1 MKVAFDIRS
10 RMLVAALLPVTVVA
24 LVLAAVLLRG
34 RAVDIA
40 EAHDQRAR
48 SLIRQM
54 AAASEFGLFSANRAS
69 LQAIVGGAMRQ
80 PEVRAVQILDARG
93 QVLAQGGILDALAL
107 PSLGSQEALHSLSAR
122 GSDLLVQPVRA
133 TQVRLDDLFE
143 GAKAEPSIEAALLG
157 HVLMEFSRDS
167 VWQRE
172 RDMLWVG
179 LLVTLSGLLLSGW
192 LAVRLA
198 RSINQPVLRMATMI
212 ERIGRGEIFVR
223 GPILADDP
231 MREVQRGLN
240 DMAARLESGREE
252 LGRRIAAATFELRER
267 KEEAEAATQA
277 KSRFIAAASHDLRQP
292 LHALGMFVA
301 RLAQLPMDP
310 PTRQLVGN
318 LDASV
323 LAMQN
328 LLDALLDVS
337 RLEADAVK
345 VRVRPTAVNE
355 LFDMLRNALTS
366 TATEKGVRLRV
377 RPSKAWIMSDPALMH
392 RVLLNLVGNAIRY
405 TVQGTVLVSCR
416 PWADGR
422 FVRIEVWDSGVGI
435 APEHQTDVFKEFFQV
450 GNPQRNR
457 EQGLGLGLSIV
468 KRTAQLLGHR
478 LHLRSGLDCG
488 SRFTIEVPQIA
499 RPDVEPVRMATP
511 SALPIDQFEG
521 LAVMVIEDDALAS
534 EGLTGL
540 LQSWGCETR
549 RADGLEAALSLVA
562 GGWRPD
568 VIVSDFR
575 LRDVEHGI
583 ETVRRLRVTLGR
595 PVPACLMSG
604 NTDPQLI
611 QATRQAGLTLL
622 HKPVRPAKLRSL
634 LRKLVEKESPVS
646 LSPLTPPTPLPP
658 RRAEEGG
665 LI

>member
-1 MKVAFDIRS
+1 MKVTFDIRS
-10 RMLVAALLPVTVVA
+10 RMLVAALLPVTLVA

-80 PEVRAVQILDARG
+80 PEVRAVQIVDTRG
-93 QVLAQGGILDALAL
+93 QILAHGGKLESRVL
-107 PSLGSQEALHSLSAR
+107 PMLGPDEALRTLTER

-143 GAKAEPSIEAALLG
+143 GSKAEPPAESPPLG

-167 VWQRE
+167 VGQRE

-179 LLVTLSGLLLSGW
+179 LLVTLGGLLLSGW

-212 ERIGRGEIFVR
+212 ERIGRGEVFVR
-223 GPILADDP
+223 GPILASDP
-231 MREVQRGLN
+231 LREVQRGLN

-252 LGRRIAAATFELRER
+252 LSRRIAAATFELRER

-301 RLAQLPMDP
+301 RLSQLPMDE

-345 VRVRPTAVNE
+345 IRARPTTVNE

-366 TATEKGVRLRV
+366 AATEKGLRLRI
-377 RPSKAWIMSDPALMH
+377 RPSKAWIMSDPVLLH
-392 RVLLNLVGNAIRY
+392 RVLLNLVSNAIRY
-405 TVQGTVLVSCR
+405 TVQGSVLVSCR
-416 PWADGR
+416 PWGDGR

-435 APEHQTDVFKEFFQV
+435 APQHQADVFKEFFQV

-457 EQGLGLGLSIV
+457 EQGLGLGLNIV
-468 KRTAQLLGHR
+468 KRTTQLLGHR
-478 LHLRSGLDCG
+478 LHLRSGLGCG
-488 SRFTIEVPQIA
+488 TRFTIEVPQIP
-499 RPDVEPVRMATP
+499 RPQADPVRWAP
-511 SALPIDQFEG
+511 APALPTDGFEG
-521 LAVMVIEDDALAS
+521 VAVLVIEDDALAS

-549 RADGLEAALSLVA
+549 RADGLEVALALVA

-583 ETVRRLRVTLGR
+583 ETVRRLRVALGG
-595 PVPACLMSG
+595 PIPACLMSG

-622 HKPVRPAKLRSL
+622 YKPVRPAKLRSL
-634 LRKLVEKESPVS
+634 LRKLVEKEGAG
-646 LSPLTPPTPLPP
+646 
-658 RRAEEGG
+658 RGA
-665 LI
+665 